1 MVSLLTSVPTS
12 GCTYESWLSRNRHV
26 VSIEPNPQFA
36 RVLKRLF
43 KDKVQVIAGAAS
55 NNNAGAA
62 LRVPAAGRGLGT
74 IDPNNRFSGAFDTI
88 RVKTFRIDDL
98 NLHDVTFMKIDVE
111 GQELCVL
118 EGSLEMLK
126 RDQPS
131 ILLEAEERHRPGAVR
146 SVRTLLESLGYEAY
160 MLERGTLL
168 SIRRFD
174 PAVHQSAEAAEQ
186 RRLTGD
192 LPVST

>member
-1 MVSLLTSVPTS
+1 MKRIEMKVMLSEFLLSNSKLWFLAKNTLRTVRHSRETEELLTPF
-12 GCTYESWLSRNRHV
+12 L
-26 VSIEPNPQFA
+26 
-36 RVLKRLF
+36 
-43 KDKVQVIAGAAS
+43 
-55 NNNAGAA
+55 
-62 LRVPAAGRGLGT
+62 
-74 IDPNNRFSGAFDTI
+74 I
-88 RVKTFRIDDL
+88 RTNGVAV
-98 NLHDVTFMKIDVE
+98 DV
-111 GQELCVL
+111 G
-118 EGSLEMLK
+118 
-126 RDQPS
+126 QPS

-160 MLERGTLL
+160 MLERGTLV

>member
-1 MVSLLTSVPTS
+1 M
-12 GCTYESWLSRNRHV
+12 LSRNRNV
-26 VSIEPNPQFA
+26 VSIEPNPEFA

-74 IDPNNRFSGAFDTI
+74 IEPNNRFSGAFETVT
-88 RVKTFRIDDL
+88 VKTFKIDDL
-98 NLHDVTFMKIDVE
+98 DLHDVTFMKVDVE
-111 GQELCVL
+111 GHELCVL
-118 EGSLEMLK
+118 EGALEMLR
-126 RDQPS
+126 RDRPS

-146 SVRTLLESLGYEAY
+146 SVRSLLEPLGYEGY
-160 MLERGTLL
+160 MLERGTLV
-168 SIRRFD
+168 SVRRFD

-186 RRLTGD
+186 RRLTGQSAS
-192 LPVST
+192 LYINNFFFIASS